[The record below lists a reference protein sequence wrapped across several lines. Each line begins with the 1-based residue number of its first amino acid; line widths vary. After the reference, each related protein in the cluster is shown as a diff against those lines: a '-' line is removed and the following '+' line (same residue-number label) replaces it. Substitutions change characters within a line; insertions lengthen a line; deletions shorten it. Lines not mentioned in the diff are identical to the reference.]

1 MVQKL
6 SAGFV
11 TGQRGA
17 VYVRSYE
24 AGRRLH
30 ENLQK
35 AGFHVPFYKRS
46 QMISPRFSMHGLKV
60 PGVGSL
66 LLVLW
71 GLAWTYLVLPA
82 LSILIARTV

>member
-1 MVQKL
+1 MAGTIQYEVVDSKGASTTDIVGGMVQKL

-35 AGFHVPFYKRS
+35 AGFHVPFYKAVADDKS
-46 QMISPRFSMHGLKV
+46 EIFNAWAE
-60 PGVGSL
+60 GS
-66 LLVLW
+66 
-71 GLAWTYLVLPA
+71 GG
-82 LSILIARTV
+82 